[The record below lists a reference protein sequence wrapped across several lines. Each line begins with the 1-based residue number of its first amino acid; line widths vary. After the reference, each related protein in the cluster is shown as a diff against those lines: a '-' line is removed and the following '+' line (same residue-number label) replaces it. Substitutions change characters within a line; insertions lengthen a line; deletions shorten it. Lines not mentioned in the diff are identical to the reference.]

1 MEGYNQSMNHKS
13 VRELATIDVS
23 VKRGELMIL
32 QLAINLFWRLN
43 RINLSIVSLGRG
55 DVVDQQKGQT
65 CTSKSCLVETK

>member
-1 MEGYNQSMNHKS
+1 
-13 VRELATIDVS
+13 
-23 VKRGELMIL
+23 MIL

-65 CTSKSCLVETK
+65 CSSKSCLVETK